1 MRHYGYIIP
10 TASLFHVTRST
21 DGQWLILD
29 SYCATFKLLCHVVR
43 MSVLMSSSHIANDT
57 WPEAHYRGALC
68 CRVVTSLLLRSGKS
82 FTVEVVLKVIS
93 VGTPVIRHIHFKNAK
108 KNIFQNVAA
117 LLGHASNT
125 ITSISPWR
133 LISNP
138 RLTLRESRGRRL
150 VEGGGKCCIGWC
162 FFISGTYSHMTEV
175 RGN

>member
-1 MRHYGYIIP
+1 MTGSALSWRI
-10 TASLFHVTRST
+10 
-21 DGQWLILD
+21 
-29 SYCATFKLLCHVVR
+29 
-43 MSVLMSSSHIANDT
+43 VLSRCEVITIML
-57 WPEAHYRGALC
+57 WQ
-68 CRVVTSLLLRSGKS
+68 S

-175 RGN
+175 RGPKGL